1 MIPKKNKLILMGI
14 DPGTLVTGYGVI
26 EISGS
31 KLQLIT
37 CDAVENKN
45 GVNMSTRLESIF
57 HKLDKVIKKFSP
69 DEIAIETAFYGKN
82 AQSALKLGQARG
94 IAMLTAILN
103 KIPLTE
109 YSPREV
115 KKSVVGNGAASKEQ
129 VQYMVK
135 SLLKLRTLPKHYD
148 TTDALAVA
156 ICHSFHHKMLRG
168 SMKNKSGRYKDW
180 KSFVES
186 STNHL
191 RRRIVKHHEHIPNI
205 KII

>member
-1 MIPKKNKLILMGI
+1 MGI
-14 DPGTLVTGYGVI
+14 DPGTLVTGYGII
-26 EISGS
+26 EISDS

-45 GVNMSTRLESIF
+45 KTNMSARLEAIF
-57 HKLDKVIKKFSP
+57 NKLNKVIKKYSP

-94 IAMLTAILN
+94 VAMLTAILN
-103 KIPLTE
+103 KTPLTE

-156 ICHSFHHKMLRG
+156 ICHSFSVHSDGLSKNP
-168 SMKNKSGRYKDW
+168 KNKSGRYRDW

-186 STNHL
+186 STSRL
-191 RRRIVKHHEHIPNI
+191 RPFGSIDP
-205 KII
+205 

>member
-1 MIPKKNKLILMGI
+1 MGI
-14 DPGTLVTGYGVI
+14 DPGTLVTGYGFI
-26 EISGS
+26 EISDS

-45 GVNMSTRLESIF
+45 KINMSARLEAIF
-57 HKLDKVIKKFSP
+57 NKLNKVIKKYLP

-94 IAMLTAILN
+94 VAMLTAILN
-103 KIPLTE
+103 KTPLTE

-156 ICHSFHHKMLRG
+156 ICHSSRIFRDSFHYKMP
-168 SMKNKSGRYKDW
+168 SKNPKNKPRKIRGKSGCYRDW
-180 KSFVES
+180 KLFVES
-186 STNHL
+186 N
-191 RRRIVKHHEHIPNI
+191 PGYI
-205 KII
+205 KIQK